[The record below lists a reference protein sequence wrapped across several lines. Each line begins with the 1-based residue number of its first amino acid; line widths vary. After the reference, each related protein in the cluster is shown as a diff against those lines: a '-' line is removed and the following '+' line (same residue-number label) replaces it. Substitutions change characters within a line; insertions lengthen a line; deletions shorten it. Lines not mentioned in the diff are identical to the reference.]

1 MTGDGDLEAIFSNGD
16 WNTDAV
22 FTIST
27 GPTVTLT
34 VKGWFQEAT
43 EAENIMSGEV
53 EVLDATFT
61 CETVD
66 VATVQNEMSVVINAT
81 TYKVKRKQKIGTG
94 ASLIYLKT
102 Q

>member
-1 MTGDGDLEAIFSNGD
+1 VIGDGDLETIFGNGD
-16 WNTDAV
+16 FDTDAV

-34 VKGWFQEAT
+34 VSGWFQEAT
-43 EAENIMSGEV
+43 ESENILNGEV
-53 EVLDATFT
+53 ETIDANFT
-61 CETVD
+61 CETAD
-66 VATVQNEMSVVINAT
+66 VATVKNEMSVVINAT